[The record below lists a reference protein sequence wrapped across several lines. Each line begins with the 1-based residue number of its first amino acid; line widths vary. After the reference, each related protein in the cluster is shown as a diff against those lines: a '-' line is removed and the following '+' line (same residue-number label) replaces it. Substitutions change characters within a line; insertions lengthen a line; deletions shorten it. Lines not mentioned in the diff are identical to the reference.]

1 MQIVKQSLVGDYY
14 IPSADVIIVCD
25 VMRSTATQTA
35 ALTAGVERLYLFDN
49 EIEYIKNRKLVGVQY
64 PVFSFVEQY
73 PDNFETSEE
82 VKYKT
87 AKSYTDAITK
97 NEPIIKYNIS
107 PTFVASDEFKSEK
120 YASFYGNWQTNIL
133 LSSFEAAKTV
143 IAGGLINAD
152 AVIEHVKSLK
162 PSKVVLIVVGDPE
175 FEKIAPHNELLADY
189 FQKALEDESLEKD
202 VFMNEMRE
210 TLTFLLE
217 GVADEVLED
226 IEYCLQLDKMI
237 AIPILKKE
245 TIKKTDLIY
254 LTTAK

>member
-25 VMRSTATQTA
+25 VMRSTATQAA

-64 PVFSFVEQY
+64 PVFSFIEQY
-73 PDNFETSEE
+73 TESYEGSDD
-82 VKYKT
+82 VKYKS
-87 AKSYTDAITK
+87 AKPYTDIITK
-97 NEPIIKYNIS
+97 NEPIVRYRIS
-107 PTFVASDEFKSEK
+107 PTFVSSDEFKGEK
-120 YASFYGNWQTNIL
+120 FASIYGNWQTKIL

-143 IAGGLINAD
+143 IVGGLINAN
-152 AVIEHVKSLK
+152 AVIEHVKSLN

-189 FQKALEDESLEKD
+189 FQKALEGETIEKD
-202 VFMNEMRE
+202 AFMKEMRE
-210 TLTFLLE
+210 TLAYFLE
-217 GVADEVLED
+217 GVAEEVLRD
-226 IEYCLQLDKMI
+226 IEFCLQLDKMI
-237 AIPILKKE
+237 AIPVLKKE
-245 TIKKTDLIY
+245 TVKKTDLMY